1 MRYYFHVRTHDGL
14 ALDPEGAEFET
25 LQAACDEAFQA
36 AREILADRLL
46 RGEVIDGEV
55 FEITLENGEVAKTVP
70 FRDVVRFDEA
80 PRLYRKSE

>member
-1 MRYYFHVRTHDGL
+1 MRYYFHVRGHEGL

-25 LQAACDEAFQA
+25 LEAAYDEAFQA

-55 FEITLENGEVAKTVP
+55 FEITMENGEIAGTVP
-70 FRDVVRFDEA
+70 FREVVRFDDEIQVD
-80 PRLYRKSE
+80 KD

>member
-1 MRYYFHVRTHDGL
+1 MRYYFHVRSHHGL

-25 LQAACDEAFQA
+25 LEAACEEAFQA

-55 FEITLENGEVAKTVP
+55 FEITLENGDIAGSVP
-70 FRDVVRFDEA
+70 FRDVVRFDNE
-80 PRLYRKSE
+80 LELQKK